1 MEELK
6 RRDFAKQTL
15 KWGGGALG
23 LLAAVNTPK
32 AAWGGGPPKMG
43 NPLKALENNA
53 FLQRDDLADALKSF
67 YMTYDSTSPYPH
79 KFNDVISKGQLECLE
94 LIVSKGLE
102 KEYVEHNV
110 NTMKP
115 ILMRVK
121 KMVRRQN
128 GNSIETT
135 NYIDG
140 IFEHHLWGGAPD
152 EQNNHLHVM
161 DDQQR
166 IALVRVGSAQP
177 SDEGPQSV
185 FGLNPSDV
193 GIAASNCQ
201 IGGCEPGDPFEIY
214 FIDGLGHLPQWEN
227 AAFGD
232 PNRTINI
239 YPPSG
244 AR

>member
-43 NPLKALENNA
+43 NPLKALENNP

-79 KFNDVISKGQLECLE
+79 KFNDVVSKGQLECLE

-115 ILMRVK
+115 VLMRVK
-121 KMVRRQN
+121 KMVEKDGPDKALYGMFEGTTCSYQLMERINVKEGERSFPCPYKGALERCKKWLPERFFMEWEDVCNKWCIPSWQ
-128 GNSIETT
+128 GFASVIGVKITVQTGETC
-135 NYIDG
+135 NVK
-140 IFEHHLWGGAPD
+140 LA
-152 EQNNHLHVM
+152 
-161 DDQQR
+161 
-166 IALVRVGSAQP
+166 
-177 SDEGPQSV
+177 
-185 FGLNPSDV
+185 
-193 GIAASNCQ
+193 
-201 IGGCEPGDPFEIY
+201 
-214 FIDGLGHLPQWEN
+214 
-227 AAFGD
+227 
-232 PNRTINI
+232 
-239 YPPSG
+239 
-244 AR
+244 